1 MSIKDLK
8 IGIPTE
14 YFNEHLSSEVYEVWN
29 EVANILES
37 DGASV
42 KQVCI
47 IHFYWFINKVN

>member
-47 IHFYWFINKVN
+47 INLLVH